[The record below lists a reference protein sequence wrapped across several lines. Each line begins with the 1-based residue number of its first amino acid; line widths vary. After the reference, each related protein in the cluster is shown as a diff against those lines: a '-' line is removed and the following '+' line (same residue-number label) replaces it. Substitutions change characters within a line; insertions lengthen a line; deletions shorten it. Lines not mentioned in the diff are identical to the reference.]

1 MDGAQVWLR
10 WAQFIDLAL
19 VFGVPFTAYL
29 LGERRIGE
37 AGRLVLGI
45 GCLTGLGIGALG
57 FLVTMAA
64 MMGCSLSDLD
74 RDMVMMMACHS
85 ALGWS
90 VLARLGALLIGLIL
104 AFSGRSLRTLAVV
117 AGVAAASLAWG
128 GHGAASQG
136 GAALI
141 RLAGDIAHLWC
152 GLAWVGALL
161 LFTARLWRAQ
171 SEDRAALS
179 QLMHA
184 LSGFALIGS
193 VLVGVLL
200 VSGLGNLLFLA
211 APGGWFAIAHMPYGH
226 LIIAKLALFV
236 GMFLLAA
243 HNRFHLVPAL
253 ERATQPP
260 VRHKAL
266 AALRSSISLEM
277 LLALGVIWC
286 VAMAGTLDPTGA

>member
-29 LGERRIGE
+29 LGERRIGR
-37 AGRLVLGI
+37 AGRLVLGF
-45 GCLTGLGIGALG
+45 GCLAGLGIGALG
-57 FLVTMAA
+57 FLLTMAA
-64 MMGCSLSDLD
+64 MMGCDLTDLD

-90 VLARLGALLIGLIL
+90 VLARLCALLIGLIL
-104 AFSGRSLRTLAVV
+104 ALAGGSLGTLAVV

-136 GAALI
+136 GAGLI
-141 RLAGDIAHLWC
+141 RLAGDMAHLWC

-161 LFTARLWRAQ
+161 LFTTRLWRAQ
-171 SEDRAALS
+171 AEDRVALS
-179 QLMHA
+179 QLLRM
-184 LSGFALIGS
+184 LSGFALIGG

-200 VSGLGNLLFLA
+200 VSGVGNLLFLA
-211 APGGWFAIAHMPYGH
+211 APGEWLAIAHTPYGQ
-226 LIIAKLALFV
+226 LIIAKLALFA

-253 ERATQPP
+253 ERASQPLA
-260 VRHKAL
+260 RHTAL
-266 AALRSSISLEM
+266 TALRGSVSLEM

-286 VAMAGTLDPTGA
+286 VALAGTLDPTGA

>member
-29 LGERRIGE
+29 LGERRIGG

-45 GCLTGLGIGALG
+45 GCLAGLGIGTLG

-64 MMGCSLSDLD
+64 MMGCSLTDLD

-90 VLARLGALLIGLIL
+90 VLARLCALLIGLIL
-104 AFSGRSLRTLAVV
+104 ALSGGSLATSATV

-136 GAALI
+136 GAGLL

-171 SEDRAALS
+171 SEDHAALS
-179 QLMHA
+179 QLLRM
-184 LSGFALIGS
+184 LSGFALIGG

-211 APGGWFAIAHMPYGH
+211 APGEWPAIAHTPYGQ
-226 LIIAKLALFV
+226 LIIAKLALFA

-253 ERATQPP
+253 ERASQPLA
-260 VRHKAL
+260 RRKAL
-266 AALRSSISLEM
+266 SALRGSISLEM
-277 LLALGVIWC
+277 LLALGVIWY
-286 VAMAGTLDPTGA
+286 VALAGTLDPTGA